1 MVESLAR
8 REKISGEQ
16 ALADLLNI
24 EQKTLRECLIYLA
37 WLDQQIAE
45 LNETYPEWGPE
56 REEAWFAHN
65 LQDARFRLQAG
76 RITSARFAYED
87 VLLQAEESAGRTPKT
102 KAMIPQ
108 ILKEMEAL
116 PDGKGVTRRS
126 RDDER

>member
-1 MVESLAR
+1 MAEGLTR
-8 REKISGEQ
+8 REEITNGQ

-37 WLDQQIAE
+37 WLDQQIVE
-45 LNETYPEWGPE
+45 LDKTYPEWGPE

-65 LQDARFRLQAG
+65 LQDARLRLQAG
-76 RITSARFAYED
+76 RIASARFAYED
-87 VLLQAEESAGRTPKT
+87 VLLQAEESADRTPKT

-108 ILKEMEAL
+108 ILKEMGAL

-126 RDDER
+126 RDDE

>member
-1 MVESLAR
+1 MAEGLAR
-8 REKISGEQ
+8 REEITEEL
-16 ALADLLNI
+16 ALADLLNT

-45 LNETYPEWGPE
+45 LNETHPELGPE
-56 REEAWFAHN
+56 REEAWFSHN
-65 LQDARFRLQAG
+65 LQDARLRLQSG

-87 VLLQAEESAGRTPKT
+87 VLLQAEHSATRTPKT

-116 PDGKGVTRRS
+116 PDKKGITRRPP
-126 RDDER
+126 DEH